1 MGVLIRR
8 CILIVVVALSGV
20 TAATIRLEA
29 QGVSTPGLTAA
40 FLFNFAKFTT
50 WPDDA
55 LRSGSTMVVCVIG
68 SDQIADALT
77 QLTRDKVVEGH
88 PIAIR
93 RTDLRQPL
101 TDCHILFGASL
112 DESSAR
118 ELLRAVAGHPILTVS
133 DWESFAARGGVANFF
148 IEGARMRFAVNP
160 DAAERGR
167 LRISSRLLTL
177 ARLVRGPATPR

>member
-1 MGVLIRR
+1 MGVLIRF
-8 CILIVVVALSGV
+8 CVVIAVALPGV
-20 TAATIRLEA
+20 TAAAIRLQA

-55 LRSGSTMVVCVIG
+55 LRTGSTIVICVSG
-68 SDQIADALT
+68 NDQVADALV
-77 QLTRDKVVEGH
+77 QLTQNKLVEGH
-88 PIAIR
+88 PLAIR

-101 TDCHILFGASL
+101 TECHILFGASL
-112 DESSAR
+112 DENSAR
-118 ELLRAVAGHPILTVS
+118 EVLRVTASHPILTVS
-133 DWESFAARGGVANFF
+133 DWETFAARGGVANFF

-160 DAAERGR
+160 DAADRAR

-177 ARLVRGPATPR
+177 AKLVRGPSAPR

>member
-1 MGVLIRR
+1 MGVLIRF
-8 CILIVVVALSGV
+8 CVVSAVAVAGV
-20 TAATIRLEA
+20 TAAALRLEA

-55 LRSGSTMVVCVIG
+55 LPNGSTIVICVSG
-68 SDQIADALT
+68 HDQVADALV
-77 QLTRDKVVEGH
+77 QLTSNKVVEGH
-88 PIAIR
+88 PLAIR

-101 TDCHILFGASL
+101 TECHILFAASL
-112 DESSAR
+112 DENSAR
-118 ELLRAVAGHPILTVS
+118 ELLRAAAGHSILTIT
-133 DWESFAARGGVANFF
+133 DWENFAARGGVANFF

-160 DAAERGR
+160 DAADRAR

-177 ARLVRGPATPR
+177 ARLVPSGPR

>member
-1 MGVLIRR
+1 MGVLIRF
-8 CILIVVVALSGV
+8 CVVIVVALGGGM
-20 TAATIRLEA
+20 AGTIRLEA

-55 LRSGSTMVVCVIG
+55 LRNGSTIVVCVSG
-68 SDQIADALT
+68 HDQVADALV
-77 QLTRDKVVEGH
+77 QLTTNKLVEGH
-88 PIAIR
+88 PLAIR

-101 TDCHILFGASL
+101 TECHIMFAASL
-112 DESSAR
+112 DENSAR
-118 ELLRAVAGHPILTVS
+118 ELLRAAGGHPILTVS
-133 DWESFAARGGVANFF
+133 DWENFAARGAVANFF

-160 DAAERGR
+160 DAADRVR

-177 ARLVRGPATPR
+177 AKLVRDPSGPR